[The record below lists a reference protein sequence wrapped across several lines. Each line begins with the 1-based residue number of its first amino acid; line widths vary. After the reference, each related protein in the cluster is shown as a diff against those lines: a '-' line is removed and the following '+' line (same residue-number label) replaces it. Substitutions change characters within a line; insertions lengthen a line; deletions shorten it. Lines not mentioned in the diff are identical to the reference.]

1 MSHEPDVFGY
11 LATSKI
17 SEITTALL
25 DDSTKETYAN
35 KSNVKFWK
43 GPISIWATV
52 RASRTYPGG
61 LEIPETGA
69 ITQTSVTAGE
79 SEDLRPTGTEL
90 WRVKGIFAVAVGGVA
105 TVNVGYTDG
114 ATVVLIRSGITIATA
129 GTIIDLNEIAAP
141 PISLSNTLWLTLTE
155 TGGVNNVTFQTAY
168 FKVSL

>member
-1 MSHEPDVFGY
+1 MSHDPDVFGY

-25 DDSTKETYAN
+25 DDSTKNTYAN

-52 RASRTYPGG
+52 RATRTYPGG

-69 ITQTSVTAGE
+69 IAQTIVTAGE

-90 WRVKGIFAVAVGGVA
+90 WRVKGIFAIATGGVG
-105 TVNVGYTDG
+105 TVNISYTDG
-114 ATVVLIRSGITIATA
+114 STVVPIRVGVSVATA
-129 GTIIDLNEIAAP
+129 GTIIDLNEVTTGP
-141 PISLSNTLWLTLTE
+141 VTLSNTLYLDYTE
-155 TGGVNNVTFQTAY
+155 TGNINNVSFSTAY
-168 FKVSL
+168 YKVSL